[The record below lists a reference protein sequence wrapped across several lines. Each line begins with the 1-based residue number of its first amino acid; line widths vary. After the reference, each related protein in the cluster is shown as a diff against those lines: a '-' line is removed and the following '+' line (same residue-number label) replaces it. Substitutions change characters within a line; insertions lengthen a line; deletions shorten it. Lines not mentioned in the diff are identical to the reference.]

1 MVCEH
6 YSCAPYNP
14 DQETVV
20 VVVPALHKTRN
31 NAIQKAGVLL
41 RALPVQM
48 ITDLQRRLAP
58 RKLHEAT
65 HDDVTDNLCASY
77 STKKSIIGA
86 SVHFFSCKQ
95 KTGESIEDFCRELK
109 HLVSQCD
116 YKQTITLDQ
125 ICEMFLSLVYG
136 LDLSCLL

>member
-1 MVCEH
+1 MGCEH

-20 VVVPALHKTRN
+20 EFLERFEVQMAPALHKTRN

-65 HDDVTDNLCASY
+65 YDDVTDNLCASY
-77 STKKSIIGA
+77 STKS
-86 SVHFFSCKQ
+86 
-95 KTGESIEDFCRELK
+95 
-109 HLVSQCD
+109 
-116 YKQTITLDQ
+116 
-125 ICEMFLSLVYG
+125 LSLV
-136 LDLSCLL
+136 LQFIFSPASRKRVNQSKTSVES